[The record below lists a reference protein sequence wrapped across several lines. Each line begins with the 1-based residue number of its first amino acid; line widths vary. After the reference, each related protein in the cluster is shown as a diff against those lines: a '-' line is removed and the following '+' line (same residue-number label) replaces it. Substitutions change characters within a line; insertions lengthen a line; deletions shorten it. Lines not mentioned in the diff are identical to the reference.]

1 MCRVLGSHCSEATRH
16 TKPHK
21 GTEFYA
27 HKHSLPPPVGSPL
40 LLLLLIVHVLGLLS
54 RRLSVSRCPVCSVP

>member
-1 MCRVLGSHCSEATRH
+1 MCHVLLSHCSESTRH

-40 LLLLLIVHVLGLLS
+40 LPLLLIGRLLGLLS
-54 RRLSVSRCPVCSVP
+54 RRLDVSRYPICSVS

>member
-1 MCRVLGSHCSEATRH
+1 MCRVLGSHCSEVTRH

-40 LLLLLIVHVLGLLS
+40 LLLLPIGCLLGLLS

>member
-40 LLLLLIVHVLGLLS
+40 LPLFPIGCLLSLLS
-54 RRLSVSRCPVCSVP
+54 RRLSVSRYPICSVP

>member
-1 MCRVLGSHCSEATRH
+1 MCHVLRSHCSEATRH

-40 LLLLLIVHVLGLLS
+40 LPLLLIGRLLGLLS
-54 RRLSVSRCPVCSVP
+54 RRLGVSRCPICSVS

>member
-1 MCRVLGSHCSEATRH
+1 MCHVLGSHCSEATRH

-40 LLLLLIVHVLGLLS
+40 LPLLPIGCLLGLLS

>member
-1 MCRVLGSHCSEATRH
+1 MCHVLRSYCSEATRH

-40 LLLLLIVHVLGLLS
+40 LLLLLIGHVLGLLS
-54 RRLSVSRCPVCSVP
+54 RRLSLSRYPICSVS